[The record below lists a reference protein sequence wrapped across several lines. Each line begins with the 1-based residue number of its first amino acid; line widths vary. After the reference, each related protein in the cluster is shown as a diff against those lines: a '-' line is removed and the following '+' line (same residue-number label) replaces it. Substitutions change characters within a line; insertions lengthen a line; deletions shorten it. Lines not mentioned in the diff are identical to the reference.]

1 MGYSCSARPRHLHF
15 ALPEGC
21 KVLCAGRRGQA
32 VQDVLHDAVAM
43 LVSEDGPDML
53 ANDPAAG
60 DFVADAFAHST
71 FVGCTEAA
79 QPFLTKVLGADRL
92 DGAFIAIDS
101 AKDSAQFVKECR
113 KLRFW
118 DRMAG

>member
-1 MGYSCSARPRHLHF
+1 
-15 ALPEGC
+15 
-21 KVLCAGRRGQA
+21 VLCAGRRGQA

-60 DFVADAFAHST
+60 DFVADAFAHSK
-71 FVGCTEAA
+71 FVGCTGAA
-79 QPFLTKVLGADRL
+79 QPFLTKGLGADRL
-92 DGAFIAIDS
+92 DGGFIAIDS
-101 AKDSAQFVKECR
+101 AKDAAQFVKECR